1 MNAPAIPLANIAD
14 AWLGRLA
21 RLSAAPA
28 LQSLDAPTLLGERA
42 TLAGYRVPARIAA
55 SANCAL
61 FEAADDRLA
70 LSLSRATDRE
80 LLPALFE
87 RDDVDTDDDAAIAA
101 LIAQSRAAG
110 LVERGRLLGLAI
122 SAVHAAEHD
131 EAEPSVRLHDGLPA
145 TRDSGRPPRVVDL
158 SALWAGPLC
167 GHLLWLAGA
176 ELIKVESLR
185 RPDAMRGG
193 APEFFSLLN
202 QGKASVVLDFADAAQ
217 LQALRKL
224 IASADIVI
232 EAARPRAL
240 RQLGIEAERFVDE
253 VPGLSWISI
262 TGHGA
267 TGEAANWIGF
277 GDDCGVAAGLSAALE
292 EASGSIGF
300 VGDAIADPLT
310 GIYAAM
316 LAFEAWRSRRGGHHA
331 VAMTRVAAHA
341 LAIARQSSPQAL
353 ADDLRAWSAAAGEP
367 FARTRIRAFA
377 AAAEF
382 GRDTA
387 RYASLAC

>member
-1 MNAPAIPLANIAD
+1 MTSPAIPLADIAD
-14 AWLGRLA
+14 AWLRRLA
-21 RLSAAPA
+21 RLSGAPA
-28 LQSLDAPTLLGERA
+28 LQSIDGPTLLGERA
-42 TLAGYRVPARIAA
+42 TLAGYRVPGRIAA
-55 SANCAL
+55 SANCEL
-61 FEAADDRLA
+61 FDAADDAIA

-87 RDDVDTDDDAAIAA
+87 RDDVDAGDDAAIAG
-101 LIAQSRAAG
+101 LIAQSRAAS

-122 SAVHAAEHD
+122 SAVHAAEPD
-131 EAEPSVRLHDGLPA
+131 DAEPSVRLRDGLPA
-145 TRDSGRPPRVVDL
+145 IHDDGRPPRVVDL

-176 ELIKVESLR
+176 EVIKVESLR

-193 APEFFSLLN
+193 APDFFALLN

-217 LQALRKL
+217 LRALQGL
-224 IASADIVI
+224 IESADIVI

-240 RQLGIEAERFVDE
+240 RQLGIDAERFVAE
-253 VPGLSWISI
+253 VPGLNWISI

-267 TGEAANWIGF
+267 TGETANWIGF

-292 EASGSIGF
+292 DASGSIGF

-316 LAFEAWRSRRGGHHA
+316 LAFEAWRSRRGGRQA
-331 VAMTRVAAHA
+331 LAMSGVAAHA
-341 LAIARQSSPQAL
+341 LERARRAAPQVL
-353 ADDLRAWSAAAGEP
+353 ADDLRAWSAAVGEP

-382 GRDTA
+382 GRDTS